1 MTQFE
6 KLLDGL
12 KLYEVISLLCGSLLF
27 IVLLIV
33 LCILVAQRRSI
44 KPVALFFG
52 IAAILLVWPS
62 IQKFNIESLGA
73 SIETKTE
80 AYAKNPTA
88 ENKLAIEATIAKL
101 KEKAVKN
108 PDIVTS
114 IAKAQYEIGQ
124 DKQAEK
130 TILSLPPKAQNSLS
144 ITNLKKSIL
153 VSAAL
158 KKQIQ
163 LVEQKPTDTAA
174 ISKLNVIQ
182 RKAQVLPNKSITVDK
197 NISIANKKVNA
208 QRINRISIE
217 EN

>member
-1 MTQFE
+1 MTLFE

-27 IVLLIV
+27 IVLLIL

-44 KPVALFFG
+44 KPIALFFG

-88 ENKLAIEATIAKL
+88 ENKQAIETTIAKL
-101 KEKAVKN
+101 RDKEVKN
-108 PDIVTS
+108 PDIVTN

-130 TILSLPPKAQNSLS
+130 TIVSLPPETQNTLS
-144 ITNLKKSIL
+144 VTNLKKSIL

-163 LVEQKPTDTAA
+163 LVEQKPADSAA
-174 ISKLNVIQ
+174 VAKLNIIQ
-182 RKAQVLPNKSITVDK
+182 QKAEMLPNKSVTVDK
-197 NISIANKKVNA
+197 NISIANKKVNSLRMNKVA
-208 QRINRISIE
+208 AE